1 VRGVMVEAE
10 RGDPGVARRHRPRA
24 LSQRD
29 LALLRRQGHIAEWH
43 DRRIGAGEDWKGVID
58 DRLERARVV
67 LLLVSADFVASD
79 YCYDIETKRALE
91 RLARGEIMVI
101 PIILRPTDWAGAPFA
116 RLQALPRDAKPVTKW
131 ENRDDAWLDV
141 VHGLR
146 AAVTKLAAK

>member
-1 VRGVMVEAE
+1 
-10 RGDPGVARRHRPRA
+10 
-24 LSQRD
+24 
-29 LALLRRQGHIAEWH
+29 
-43 DRRIGAGEDWKGVID
+43 
-58 DRLERARVV
+58 V